1 MCEIGYCCTLMKTR
15 TAPHSLFDLINSL
28 FFVFPSDIWCKIYKL
43 LKYYEY
49 KLTKSCLQGRLEGFK
64 VSSWF
69 RKIMKVVEYRIAKI
83 FIIVVDGFIVI
94 IHEVITCDST
104 LMKQSLTLTT

>member
-1 MCEIGYCCTLMKTR
+1 
-15 TAPHSLFDLINSL
+15 
-28 FFVFPSDIWCKIYKL
+28 
-43 LKYYEY
+43 
-49 KLTKSCLQGRLEGFK
+49 
-64 VSSWF
+64 
-69 RKIMKVVEYRIAKI
+69 MKVVEYRIAKI